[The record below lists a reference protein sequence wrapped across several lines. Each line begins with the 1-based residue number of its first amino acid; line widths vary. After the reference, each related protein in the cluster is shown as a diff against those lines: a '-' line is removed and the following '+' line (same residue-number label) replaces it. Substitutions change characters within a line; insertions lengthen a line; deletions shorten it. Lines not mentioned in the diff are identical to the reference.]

1 MQKLPGKKCVFTP
14 ISDEQLYANPLLYLL
29 LVPYQQI
36 YRSNESQP
44 DSKSVPVTNDA
55 KNRRKDDENDI

>member
-1 MQKLPGKKCVFTP
+1 MMQKPSTNKGVFTP

-36 YRSNESQP
+36 YRSNGSQP
-44 DSKSVPVTNDA
+44 DHQYAPLSK
-55 KNRRKDDENDI
+55 DEEKGGKEDE